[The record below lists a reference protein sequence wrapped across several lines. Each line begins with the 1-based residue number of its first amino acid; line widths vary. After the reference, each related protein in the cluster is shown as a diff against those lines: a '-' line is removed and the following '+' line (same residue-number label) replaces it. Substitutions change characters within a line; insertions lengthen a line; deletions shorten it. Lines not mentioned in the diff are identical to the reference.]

1 VNASEEIAFKRVAAH
16 LRQVPGDRTC
26 VVLTNL
32 THANPRGQADE
43 VDMVVVGPGGA
54 VVIEVKHWDRSGLR
68 NTWDLQA
75 AAELITAKSKRIAG
89 RLRGVEP
96 NLDFVP
102 AALLLTREARSL
114 AKNGRVPDSLNVRVH
129 ALSDLDRLLADVV
142 VGSLADVVVERLAK
156 ALAPRQLATAQ
167 ARPSRLLRFVDLKL
181 LTPVEDAFARV
192 YSGRD
197 SASGDRLI
205 IYTYDLSAPAPGSKS
220 ELIARRE
227 FDAVQKLQ
235 KSPYLPSLVDSWQG
249 VPNYAGELFFF
260 TLVDSAAPSVA
271 QLAADSTWSASE
283 RLAFAVRAL
292 EALAELQ
299 QPSGPTGEVLVHR
312 ALTPAEVRV
321 RADGEPLF
329 GGWRWARLPQAQTIT
344 LDPIGAQDDYAA
356 PEVQGAG
363 LAAASPAADVYSL
376 CRVLAELFTGEDK
389 LAQAARAALA
399 LGLDP
404 VSSKRAAPADIST
417 LVAEGAPAAE
427 LTVDAQPPSV
437 ARWDEGYVFSW
448 KGDRFRVVSV
458 LGQGG
463 AGRTFKLE
471 QLDAVSG
478 DPIGS
483 YVGKVVLNPQLGAT
497 SLDAYKRIRPI
508 AYHPGLSPV
517 LQTADSWSDDSL
529 MALLHWRRGERLD
542 DWRGESLVVLAELLG
557 EANAEA
563 LLLRWAGD
571 LCAALHVLHAQGWV
585 HGDVSP
591 ANILVDEA
599 EVLLIDYDLAGRVG
613 EVPTSPG
620 TVPYCSPQRRA
631 GAPSA
636 SSDDVFALAASLFHA
651 LTDRAP
657 FGPGG
662 PQPGGAGL
670 SWSDEERAR
679 WPRLVGFLDVAT
691 DADPSG
697 RFETADAAGR
707 ALRARLVAAQREDAA
722 LRHDAVRL
730 EGSAAEVELAANSA
744 TVSALPPAVPEPPR
758 LTPNVVPWIKD
769 ILSAY
774 PGSRFGNAETR
785 GLDTRFAHDTYVETR
800 LDTVL
805 PPAIR
810 KGEVS
815 LAILCGNA
823 GDGKTAFLQ
832 HLASTLGA
840 PDLHSNERVWE
851 GRVDGLDLMINLDG
865 AAAWRGRSANDLLD
879 ALFAPFQQGSPVA
892 SRAHMVAVNDGRLM
906 EWVEDYEARH
916 GETPLTVQLADALN
930 HEGVGTAPHVRLI
943 ELNLRSL
950 VGGLDTGRGAITTE
964 FLDSLVARLVGG
976 ERAPEIW
983 RPCRTCTAQLRC
995 PMKRSADIMGASADP
1010 QHVAQ
1015 GARFR
1020 ARLTTALQ
1028 AVHQRN
1034 EVHITARELKA
1045 AVSYI
1050 LFGLYSCEDLHA
1062 NPALTLHSPSDHVF
1076 DPDSDRRQGELLRE
1090 LVRLDPALEA
1100 QARVDRYLSGRGAP
1114 DPAHGAV
1121 RHRDAEGRPLPLRTA
1136 RRRAW
1141 FEWSDHQIEA
1151 VGGEPDALRLKD
1163 GRCFD
1168 QFRRFP
1174 LLSPD
1179 EQLGIKRELCEGL
1192 SRLEALPDIAF
1203 SRQGIVPIRIVPRT
1217 PTETAFWVN
1226 KPLTN
1231 FGLEAEQFTAP
1242 EGLET
1247 LHRHLTLTYRSDKHR
1262 RTERLTVSLEL
1273 YALLMD
1279 LADGVQ
1285 ILDAFSDDVFANLG
1299 VFTQRLAQE
1308 DERALRAWN
1317 PADEDRMYDIGIAR
1331 CEAGQ
1336 TIVLRPAEAR

>member
-1 VNASEEIAFKRVAAH
+1 MVIA
-16 LRQVPGDRTC
+16 
-26 VVLTNL
+26 
-32 THANPRGQADE
+32 
-43 VDMVVVGPGGA
+43 GPGGA
-54 VVIEVKHWDRSGLR
+54 VVIEVKHWDRSSLR
-68 NTWDLQA
+68 SRWDVEA

-89 RLRGVEP
+89 RLRAIEP
-96 NLDFVP
+96 NLGFVP
-102 AALLLTREARSL
+102 AALLLTREVRSL
-114 AKNGRVPDSLNVRVH
+114 AKNGRLPDSLNVRAH
-129 ALSDLDRLLADVV
+129 ALGDLDQLLANVA
-142 VGSLADVVVERLAK
+142 VGSLSDVVLERLAK
-156 ALAPRQLATAQ
+156 ALAPRQLAIAQ
-167 ARPSRLLRFVDLKL
+167 ATPSRLLRFVDLKL
-181 LTPVEDAFARV
+181 LTPIEDAFARV
-192 YSGRD
+192 YTGRD

-205 IYTYDLSAPAPGSKS
+205 IHTYDLSAPAPGSKT

-235 KSPYLPSLVDSWQG
+235 KSSYLPSLVDSWQG
-249 VPNYAGELFFF
+249 VPHYAGELFFF
-260 TLVDSAAPSVA
+260 TLADSAAPSVA
-271 QLAADSTWSASE
+271 QLAADSTWTVAE
-283 RLAFAVRAL
+283 RLTFAVRAL
-292 EALAELQ
+292 KALADLQ
-299 QPSGPTGEVLVHR
+299 QPSGPVGEVLVHR
-312 ALTPAEVRV
+312 ALTPSNVRV

-329 GGWRWARLPQAQTIT
+329 GGWRWARMPQAQTIT
-344 LDPIGAQDDYAA
+344 HDPIGAQDDYAA
-356 PEVQGAG
+356 PEVQSGG

-376 CRVLAELFTGEDK
+376 CRVLAELFTSEDE
-389 LAQAARAALA
+389 LAKGARSALSC
-399 LGLDP
+399 GLDP
-404 VSSKRAAPADIST
+404 VGSKRAAPADIAT
-417 LVAEGAPAAE
+417 LLADCAPATESTAG
-427 LTVDAQPPSV
+427 VQPLSV
-437 ARWDEGYVFSW
+437 ARWDEGHVFSW
-448 KGDRFRVVSV
+448 KGDRFRVVAL
-458 LGQGG
+458 LGHGG

-471 QLDAVSG
+471 QLDTASG

-483 YVGKVVLNPQLGAT
+483 YVGKVVLNPQLGAA

-517 LQTADSWSDDSL
+517 LQTADSWSNDSL

-542 DWRGESLVVLAELLG
+542 DWRGESLEVLAGLLG
-557 EANAEA
+557 EASVEA

-591 ANILVDEA
+591 ANILVDET

-613 EVPTSPG
+613 EVPASPG
-620 TVPYCSPQRRA
+620 TLPYCSPQRRG

-636 SSDDVFALAASLFHA
+636 CSDDVFALAASLFHA

-662 PQPGGAGL
+662 AQPGGAGL

-679 WPRLVGFLDVAT
+679 WPLLVGFLKMAT
-691 DADPSG
+691 DADPSR
-697 RFETADAAGR
+697 RFETADSAGR
-707 ALRARLVAAQREDAA
+707 ALRAKLVAAQREDAV
-722 LRHDAVRL
+722 LKHDAVKPDD
-730 EGSAAEVELAANSA
+730 SAAEVGSVTTLA
-744 TVSALPPAVPEPPR
+744 TVLPLPPAVSEPPQ
-758 LTPNVVPWIKD
+758 LTPNVVPRVKD

-774 PGSRFGNAETR
+774 PGSRFGNSETR
-785 GLDTRFAHDTYVETR
+785 GLDTKFAHDTYVETR

-805 PPAIR
+805 PQAIR
-810 KGEVS
+810 TGEVS
-815 LAILCGNA
+815 LVILCGNA

-840 PDLHSNERVWE
+840 PDLPSNERVWE
-851 GRVDGLDLMINLDG
+851 GRVDGLELMINLDG

-879 ALFAPFQQGSPVA
+879 ALFAPFQQGSPVT
-892 SRAHMVAVNDGRLM
+892 SRSHMVAVNDGRLM
-906 EWVEDYEARH
+906 EWIEDYEARH
-916 GETPLTVQLADALN
+916 GETPLTIQLADTLN
-930 HEGVGTAPHVRLI
+930 HDRVGMASHVRVI

-950 VGGLDTGRGAITTE
+950 VGGLDMVRGSITTE

-976 ERAPEIW
+976 ERAPEVW

-995 PMKRSADIMGASADP
+995 PIKRSADMMGASADP
-1010 QHVAQ
+1010 QHIAHGAQ
-1015 GARFR
+1015 FR

-1062 NPALTLHSPSDHVF
+1062 DPALTLHTPADHVF
-1076 DPDSDRRQGELLRE
+1076 DPDSERRQGDLLRE

-1100 QARVDRYLSGRGAP
+1100 QARVDRYLRGRGAP

-1141 FEWSDHQIEA
+1141 FEWSDHQIAA
-1151 VGGEPDALRLKD
+1151 VGGEPDALRIKD
-1163 GRCFD
+1163 GRFFE

-1179 EQLGIKRELCEGL
+1179 EQLEIKRKLCDGL
-1192 SRLEALPDIAF
+1192 SRLEVLPDIVF
-1203 SRQGIVPIRIVPRT
+1203 SRPGSVPIRIVPRT
-1217 PTETAFWVN
+1217 PTETAFWVY
-1226 KPLTN
+1226 KPLEN
-1231 FGLEAEQFTAP
+1231 FDLEAEQFNAP

-1247 LHRHLTLTYRSDKHR
+1247 LHRHLTLTYRSDKYC

-1279 LADGVQ
+1279 LADGIQ

-1308 DERALRAWN
+1308 DERGLRAWN
-1317 PADEDRMYDIGIAR
+1317 PADEDRMYDISIER
-1331 CEAGQ
+1331 CELGQ
-1336 TIVLRPAEAR
+1336 AIVLKPTEVR

>member
-1 VNASEEIAFKRVAAH
+1 
-16 LRQVPGDRTC
+16 LRQVSGDRIC

-32 THANPRGQADE
+32 TNANPRGQADE

-54 VVIEVKHWDRSGLR
+54 VVIEVKHWDRSSLR
-68 NTWDLQA
+68 STWDVEA

-89 RLRGVEP
+89 RLRVIEP
-96 NLDFVP
+96 KLGFVH

-114 AKNGRVPDSLNVRVH
+114 AKNGRLPDALNVRAY
-129 ALSDLDRLLADVV
+129 ALDDLDRLLAAVA
-142 VGSLADVVVERLAK
+142 VGSIADVMIERLAK
-156 ALAPRQLATAQ
+156 ALAPRQLAIAQ
-167 ARPSRLLRFVDLKL
+167 AKPGRLLRFVDLKL

-197 SASGDRLI
+197 TASGDRLI

-235 KSPYLPSLVDSWQG
+235 KSPYLPSLVDSWQA
-249 VPNYAGELFFF
+249 VPSYAGELYFF
-260 TLVDSAAPSVA
+260 TLADSAAPSVA
-271 QLAADSTWSASE
+271 QLAADSTWTVSD
-283 RLAFAVRAL
+283 RLAFTIRAL
-292 EALAELQ
+292 KALAELQ
-299 QPSGPTGEVLVHR
+299 QPSGPLGEVLVHR
-312 ALTPAEVRV
+312 ALTPASVRV
-321 RADGEPLF
+321 RADSEPLF

-344 LDPIGAQDDYAA
+344 HDPIGAQDIYAA
-356 PEVQGAG
+356 PEVQDAG

-376 CRVLAELFTGEDK
+376 CRVLAELFTGEDELVRAV
-389 LAQAARAALA
+389 LAVLA

-404 VSSKRAAPADIST
+404 VGSKRAVPAEIAALLADG
-417 LVAEGAPAAE
+417 VPAAE
-427 LTVDAQPPSV
+427 PAIVVQPLSV
-437 ARWDEGYVFSW
+437 ARWDEGHVFSW
-448 KGDRFRVVSV
+448 KGDRFRVVSL
-458 LGQGG
+458 LGHGG

-471 QLDAVSG
+471 QLDAGSG
-478 DPIGS
+478 DPIGT
-483 YVGKVVLNPQLGAT
+483 YVGKVVLNPQLGAA

-517 LQTADSWSDDSL
+517 LQTADSWSDDNL

-542 DWRGESLVVLAELLG
+542 DWRGESLEVLAELLS
-557 EANAEA
+557 EANVEA

-599 EVLLIDYDLAGRVG
+599 DVLLIDYDLAGRAG
-613 EVPTSPG
+613 EISPSPG
-620 TVPYCSPQRRA
+620 TIPYCTPERRA

-636 SSDDVFALAASLFHA
+636 CSDDVFALAASLFHA

-662 PQPGGAGL
+662 AQLGSARL
-670 SWSDEERAR
+670 NWNDEERER
-679 WPRLVGFLDVAT
+679 WPQLVGFLDMAT
-691 DADPSG
+691 DADPSR

-707 ALRARLVAAQREDAA
+707 ALRARSAARQHDDAL
-722 LRHDAVRL
+722 LRRDVVFSN
-730 EGSAAEVELAANSA
+730 GPAAEVEAATTLPTVLQLPLA
-744 TVSALPPAVPEPPR
+744 VLDPPR
-758 LTPNVVPWIKD
+758 LTPNVVPRVTD

-815 LAILCGNA
+815 LVILCGNA

-840 PDLHSNERVWE
+840 PHLPSNERVWE

-879 ALFAPFQQGSPVA
+879 SLFAPFQQGSPIS

-906 EWVEDYEARH
+906 EWIENYEARH
-916 GETPLTVQLADALN
+916 GETPLTTQLAEALN
-930 HEGVGTAPHVRLI
+930 HDQISMAPHIRLI

-950 VGGLDTGRGAITTE
+950 VGGLDTARGVITTE
-964 FLDSLVARLVGG
+964 FLDSLVARMVGD
-976 ERAPEIW
+976 EMAPEIW

-1010 QHVAQ
+1010 YDIAE
-1015 GARFR
+1015 GALFR
-1020 ARLTTALQ
+1020 VRLTSALQ

-1062 NPALTLHSPSDHVF
+1062 DSALTLHTPSDHVF
-1076 DPDSDRRQGELLRE
+1076 DPDSERRQGELLRE

-1100 QARVDRYLSGRGAP
+1100 QARVDRYLGGRGAP

-1121 RHRDAEGRPLPLRTA
+1121 RHRDNEGAPLPLRSA

-1151 VGGEPDALRLKD
+1151 VGGEPGALMLKD

-1174 LLSPD
+1174 LLAPD
-1179 EQLGIKRELCEGL
+1179 EQLKIKRELCDGL
-1192 SRLEALPDIAF
+1192 SRLEVLPDVAF
-1203 SRQGIVPIRIVPRT
+1203 SQRDIVPIRIVPRT

-1226 KPLTN
+1226 KSLAN
-1231 FGLEAEQFTAP
+1231 FGLEAEQFNAP

-1247 LHRHLTLTYRSDKHR
+1247 LHRHLTLTYRSDKHQ

-1273 YALLMD
+1273 YALLIN
-1279 LADGVQ
+1279 LANGVQ

-1317 PADEDRMYDIGIAR
+1317 PADEDRMYDIGIER
-1331 CEAGQ
+1331 REAGQ
-1336 TIVLRPAEAR
+1336 TIVLTAMEAR